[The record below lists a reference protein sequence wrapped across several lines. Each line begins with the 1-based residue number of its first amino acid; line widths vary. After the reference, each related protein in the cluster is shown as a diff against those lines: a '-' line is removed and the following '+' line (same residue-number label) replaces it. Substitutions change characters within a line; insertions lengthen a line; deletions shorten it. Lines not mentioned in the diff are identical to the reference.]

1 MDNVPVS
8 FGFDRLLSIAEA
20 QRVLGVGR
28 TTIYRLI
35 GEGQLPAVK
44 VGRRTLISESQV
56 QHFIQSLSNQSRGP
70 DPGDGA

>member
-1 MDNVPVS
+1 MDNVPAS
-8 FGFDRLLSIAEA
+8 FDLDHLLSIAEA

-56 QHFIQSLSNQSRGP
+56 QHFIQSLSNQGRAH
-70 DPGDGA
+70 DDGGGA